1 MQWYENNPTLLEA
14 EKFAMN
20 KHFPKFNFEIM
31 DDGRA
36 SWIGTII
43 SSELH
48 KEYHV
53 LVVYDNNHPHN
64 YFEDYSS
71 VKIYPIFPD
80 ADEMFDT
87 VAESDRRGWLLHDEC
102 DNNFMRLITKREDID
117 NQSTVQTA
125 ASFLLKATAWVD
137 NYERMSNV
145 NSKKTL

>member
-80 ADEMFDT
+80 ADEMFGT
-87 VAESDRRGWLLHDEC
+87 VSDLDYKEWLLQDAF
-102 DNNFMRLITKREDID
+102 NNKFMRLFTNREDID

-125 ASFLLKATAWVD
+125 ASFLYKATVWVD
-137 NYERMSNV
+137 KYERMSNE